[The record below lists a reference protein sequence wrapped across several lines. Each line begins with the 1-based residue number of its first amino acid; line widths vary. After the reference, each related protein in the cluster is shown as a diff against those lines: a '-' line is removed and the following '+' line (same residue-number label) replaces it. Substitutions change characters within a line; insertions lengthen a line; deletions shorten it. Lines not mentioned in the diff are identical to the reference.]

1 MFGYIKF
8 MVAILII
15 LFTDELLPAVT
26 DQQLM
31 MVAILLAG
39 AIANSEE

>member
-8 MVAILII
+8 MMAILII

>member
-15 LFTDELLPAVT
+15 LFTDELLPAIT

>member
-15 LFTDELLPAVT
+15 LFTYELLPAIT

>member
-15 LFTDELLPAVT
+15 LFTHELLPAVT

-39 AIANSEE
+39 TIANSEE